1 MDVPTVMDPRTPDRL
16 EALLTRAFDGEATDE
31 ERDELASLAAEPRM
45 RALAE
50 LRDAVRAA
58 LAVPGP
64 VDLAESV
71 MNALDAD
78 AAWGPFGAD
87 LADAVR
93 AAESGAPMID
103 LVDSVMAAVE
113 ADAAWASVGSSLA
126 EALRAPAIDIA
137 DLVMAGIDQDAAWA
151 PLGASVRE
159 AVAAPPID
167 IADLVMGTVGPDAEL
182 SAYFDGELASDR
194 TSAVATRLLR
204 DAGARDQLATFAR
217 MGEGLRSATHRGST
231 HRASDVWPGVADAI
245 GVERDVVHGWER
257 IAAPL
262 REAFAAIPPIDV
274 AGAVMAAVEPVAV
287 RMPRWASLG
296 GPLLGFAMAAALL
309 FAVLPES
316 PPVAPDAE
324 GQLAELVRAAPDLR
338 LATIND
344 AQVEEL
350 TAARDVV
357 VQVMQFEEG
366 GPTFILVD
374 DPPSLTGKGS
384 GVPL

>member
-1 MDVPTVMDPRTPDRL
+1 MDPRTPDRL

-31 ERDELASLAAEPRM
+31 ERDELASLAAEPRL

-58 LAVPGP
+58 LVVPGP

-71 MNALDAD
+71 MSALDAD

-93 AAESGAPMID
+93 AAESGAPAID

-113 ADAAWASVGSSLA
+113 ADAAWASVGASLT

-167 IADLVMGTVGPDAEL
+167 IADLVMGAVGPDAEL

-194 TSAVATRLLR
+194 TSAVAARLLR

-217 MGEGLRSATHRGST
+217 LGEGLRSATHRGS
-231 HRASDVWPGVADAI
+231 DVWAGVADAI
-245 GVERDVVHGWER
+245 GVERDVVHGWDR

-274 AGAVMAAVEPVAV
+274 AGAVMAAVEPAVV

-296 GPLLGFAMAAALL
+296 GPLLGFAIAAALL

-316 PPVAPDAE
+316 PPVMPDAE
-324 GQLAELVRAAPDLR
+324 GQLAEVVRAAPDLR